1 MLREGATLREEG
13 GDGRAMRKIKRNS
26 GWRQGRLLVTGL
38 MCFCWVGSTPTGAR
52 AAAPAQEPD
61 GNFRLLTAVEG
72 RAIVDTALDQD
83 QLARGTP
90 DCSHVVH
97 KIYQVAGYEYPYA
110 SSFDIYEGNESFA
123 RVKLPQ
129 AGDLIVWPGHV
140 GIVVDPLEH
149 SFYSLVRTGLETQY
163 YDGPYW
169 RSRGKPRFFRYRVE
183 NSEILRAANAPPS
196 RRGAKTPGQTTEVS
210 VIEERA
216 PVETSASNRPPKA
229 ASERTAVIYGP
240 VAPAAPAVSAMAA
253 EVPESIL
260 IAAGNKQPT
269 RDEVAEGISEL
280 SNAGGNVLRTYDP
293 SKLQRPVVIFERL
306 SVERLEIKR
315 GHGWARLQVET
326 RASLMAGGTD
336 LRRRREKVRWELR
349 RTDSGWEAV
358 TPTNRTYV
366 PQDVAV
372 KNLAAQLAR
381 LTESDGAAA
390 RQDTVLRQESRLANL
405 LSALLESQ

>member
-1 MLREGATLREEG
+1 
-13 GDGRAMRKIKRNS
+13 MRDIRRNS
-26 GWRQGRLLVTGL
+26 GWRHGRLFVAGL
-38 MCFCWVGSTPTGAR
+38 MCVCWAATAPAGAR

-72 RAIVDTALDQD
+72 RAIVNMALDQD
-83 QLARGTP
+83 RLARGTP

-97 KIYQVAGYEYPYA
+97 QIYLVAGYEYPYA
-110 SSFDIYEGNESFA
+110 SSFDIYEGNESFE
-123 RVKLPQ
+123 RVKIPQ

-140 GIVVDPLEH
+140 GIVVNPLEH

-169 RSRGKPRFFRYRVE
+169 RSRGRPRFYRYRVE
-183 NSEILRAANAPPS
+183 SSEILRAGNATPP
-196 RRGAKTPGQTTEVS
+196 RRAAKTPGQSTEAS
-210 VIEERA
+210 VLEERA
-216 PVETSASNRPPKA
+216 AVETSASNRPPKA

-240 VAPAAPAVSAMAA
+240 AAPDAPPVSTTTA
-253 EVPESIL
+253 EVPQSIL
-260 IAAGNKQPT
+260 IAPGNKQPT

-293 SKLQRPVVIFERL
+293 SKLQRPVVIFDRL

-315 GHGWARLQVET
+315 DHGWARLQVET
-326 RASLMAGGTD
+326 RASLMSGGTD

-358 TPTNRTYV
+358 TPKDRTYV

-390 RQDTVLRQESRLANL
+390 RQDAVMRQESRLANL
-405 LSALLESQ
+405 LSALLENQ